1 MANLDKLYL
10 KALKQA
16 VKKHRS
22 SGGGRLV
29 GEARTKIKLT
39 AKRSA
44 KAKAAH
50 LRMAKD
56 STTIDEIADMFGL
69 PTWEKLDEMN
79 LDYYADQRS
88 FAEDYA
94 RKKGASEEDAEQEGY
109 KAEEEAQTELF
120 NKWHDAVMHAAEKLF
135 GEHGLELQGKR
146 VKGKSVSRPFELKIV
161 PKKSWSD
168 AANKLR
174 ETINGVGYFH
184 FNTLKEFLDSGP
196 YTARD
201 AALRHLGWI
210 KDYPAVYGDDSA
222 ERMYDR
228 QMR

>member
-1 MANLDKLYL
+1 MANLD

-29 GEARTKIKLT
+29 GEARVKIKLT

-44 KAKAAH
+44 KAKAAR

-56 STTIDEIADMFGL
+56 SINIDEIAEMFEL

-79 LDYYADQRS
+79 IDYFGDQRS

-94 RKKGASEEDAEQEGY
+94 RKHGASEEEAEQEGY
-109 KAEEEAQTELF
+109 KAEEEAQTDLF

-146 VKGKSVSRPFELKIV
+146 VKGKRVSRPYDFKVV

-168 AANKLR
+168 AADKLR

-201 AALRHLGWI
+201 AALKHLHWI
-210 KDYPAVYGDDSA
+210 KDYPAVYGDTSA
-222 ERMYDR
+222 QRMYDS